1 MRGESERKDEKEKE
15 EFEKKIYSDRERINR
30 ATAKAALNNARGAKS
45 MEIVAEKVTKRE
57 RQSKERT
64 RSKLSIRKEEAKKQI

>member
-1 MRGESERKDEKEKE
+1 
-15 EFEKKIYSDRERINR
+15 
-30 ATAKAALNNARGAKS
+30 LNNARGAKS